1 MKNKKILRPN
11 LKGKVVLSIIILLID
26 ILIYSKTGKLGELAQ
41 TSNIDLVLCSMSWVY
56 LFFGQFILLI
66 MIWED

>member
-1 MKNKKILRPN
+1 MKKRLKLN

-26 ILIYSKTGKLGELAQ
+26 ILIYSNSGHFGELAQ
-41 TSNIDLVLCSMSWVY
+41 TSNIDLVLCSMSWIY